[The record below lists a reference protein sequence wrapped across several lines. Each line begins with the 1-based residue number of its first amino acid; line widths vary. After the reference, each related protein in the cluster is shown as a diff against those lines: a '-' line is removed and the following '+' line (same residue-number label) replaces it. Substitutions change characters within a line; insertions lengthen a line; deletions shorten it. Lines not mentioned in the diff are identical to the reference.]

1 MDVHKRLALSRFYR
15 EEFLRHIEHLQAAGI
30 LDESHREM
38 VEKARRTFTT
48 RLDELCALQSFPA
61 VAERML
67 RRFDTLSGLSALDPR
82 QRH

>member
-30 LDESHREM
+30 LDESNREM

-67 RRFDTLSGLSALDPR
+67 RSFDTLSGLSALDPR

>member
-67 RRFDTLSGLSALDPR
+67 RSFDTLSGLSALDPR